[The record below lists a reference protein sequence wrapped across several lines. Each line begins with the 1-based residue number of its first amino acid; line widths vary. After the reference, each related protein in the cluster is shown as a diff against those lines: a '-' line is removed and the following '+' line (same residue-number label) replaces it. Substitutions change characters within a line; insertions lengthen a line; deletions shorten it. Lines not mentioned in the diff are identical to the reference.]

1 MTSHDD
7 KYLGEEIEKDL
18 VQLLQKKLDEA
29 VLEQVWF
36 MFERNKMCKLTQDD
50 VTVHFIF
57 TESCYSFDALLH
69 DLYLFCSF
77 CIYSL
82 SRLHTANHQAL

>member
-18 VQLLQKKLDEA
+18 VQLLQKKLDEV

-57 TESCYSFDALLH
+57 TKSCYSFDA
-69 DLYLFCSF
+69 
-77 CIYSL
+77 
-82 SRLHTANHQAL
+82 

>member
-7 KYLGEEIEKDL
+7 KYLGEEIKKDL

-57 TESCYSFDALLH
+57 T
-69 DLYLFCSF
+69 
-77 CIYSL
+77 
-82 SRLHTANHQAL
+82 

>member
-1 MTSHDD
+1 M
-7 KYLGEEIEKDL
+7 YLGEEIEKDL

-50 VTVHFIF
+50 VAVILFPLRFIQGCHGTGKTGNLKVHF
-57 TESCYSFDALLH
+57 
-69 DLYLFCSF
+69 
-77 CIYSL
+77 
-82 SRLHTANHQAL
+82 SRQGKHWEFAKKY